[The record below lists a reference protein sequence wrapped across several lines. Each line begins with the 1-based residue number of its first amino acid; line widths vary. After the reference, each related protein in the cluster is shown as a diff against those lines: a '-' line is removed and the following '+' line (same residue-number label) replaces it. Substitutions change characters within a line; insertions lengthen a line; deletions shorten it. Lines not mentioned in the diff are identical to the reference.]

1 MHEKQRIF
9 SLAVVKLTEALALVG
24 GAVDV
29 DLGAEDSS
37 ERQEHLRELVVTK
50 LLRQVV
56 DEEVAALR
64 SYRND

>member
-29 DLGAEDSS
+29 DLGAEDGS

>member
-9 SLAVVKLTEALALVG
+9 SLAVVKLTDALALVG

-29 DLGAEDSS
+29 DLGAEDGS
-37 ERQEHLRELVVTK
+37 ERQEHLRELVVAK